1 MGDGGRPMSDEGEFE
16 APYVYDCGQDHG
28 QLFPNL
34 VKDGLPTLH
43 PDTPE
48 SHREGKS
55 EISFRA
61 RDWSGCMMY
70 RPKSERTEIKVKK
83 K

>member
-1 MGDGGRPMSDEGEFE
+1 MSDEGEFE

-43 PDTPE
+43 PDYAGEPPG
-48 SHREGKS
+48 RK
-55 EISFRA
+55 I
-61 RDWSGCMMY
+61 RDIVPSQGLVRMY
-70 RPKSERTEIKVKK
+70 DVPS
-83 K
+83 